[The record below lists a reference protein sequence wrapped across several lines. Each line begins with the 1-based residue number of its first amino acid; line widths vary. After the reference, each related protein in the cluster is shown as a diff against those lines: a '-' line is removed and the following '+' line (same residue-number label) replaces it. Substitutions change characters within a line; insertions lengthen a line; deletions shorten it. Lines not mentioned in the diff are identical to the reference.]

1 MAKEHA
7 ATADPAATVA
17 AADQPAPDRAAPKPR
32 SERAYPL
39 TTAMAISRDTPSP
52 RPCSSTIDVSHRVMR
67 APVASR
73 AAASPVKP
81 GGQGGRTKGASAAA
95 VRHPARAAK
104 AAAVRSTIRPY
115 AATSSR
121 FPDRSAVSRRRV
133 PLNGS
138 TPHSFGSRRRV
149 TIENSQDALMVG
161 PMPRE
166 SRDTAP
172 VGGSPPPPSPPPRS
186 RRAAS
191 EAAACR
197 PRPPSRA
204 ASMLPP
210 PVAAAMA
217 AAAAADPPAPALAT
231 AAARNEGRGA
241 VWPNRMTVSTARVTP
256 RRRSSSRE
264 PRRGKARMIKAR
276 RAAADEVETER
287 EGEGMEGERCRPGL
301 DREEEDAG
309 RVLHVPTLSLSLIL
323 PFPVASSSPG
333 GWSTRSRAASA
344 ASAADAPAPA
354 APVVDGSCAM
364 KGPAMR
370 TGAGEAP
377 PAPPSPWPSPAPR
390 PGPDGASVA
399 ARGAAGR
406 RRAGVGR
413 AHASRG
419 ASGKSL
425 AVAGL
430 VGRRIGWPVGP
441 LGAIMTVGPS
451 LCLELGT
458 HPARGAPA
466 RKEKECPHSLPSL
479 ARTPAEKKQKH
490 HRQWPFSVAQPPA
503 PGASPPPTGPT
514 PLGPLRPQAA
524 ARPT

>member
-1 MAKEHA
+1 MRLR
-7 ATADPAATVA
+7 
-17 AADQPAPDRAAPKPR
+17 QR
-32 SERAYPL
+32 ERGKGW
-39 TTAMAISRDTPSP
+39 
-52 RPCSSTIDVSHRVMR
+52 RVR
-67 APVASR
+67 GV
-73 AAASPVKP
+73 
-81 GGQGGRTKGASAAA
+81 GLGWTE
-95 VRHPARAAK
+95 
-104 AAAVRSTIRPY
+104 
-115 AATSSR
+115 
-121 FPDRSAVSRRRV
+121 RRRTLGACFTS
-133 PLNGS
+133 PL
-138 TPHSFGSRRRV
+138 
-149 TIENSQDALMVG
+149 
-161 PMPRE
+161 
-166 SRDTAP
+166 
-172 VGGSPPPPSPPPRS
+172 SP
-186 RRAAS
+186 
-191 EAAACR
+191 
-197 PRPPSRA
+197 
-204 ASMLPP
+204 
-210 PVAAAMA
+210 
-217 AAAAADPPAPALAT
+217 
-231 AAARNEGRGA
+231 
-241 VWPNRMTVSTARVTP
+241 
-256 RRRSSSRE
+256 
-264 PRRGKARMIKAR
+264 
-276 RAAADEVETER
+276 
-287 EGEGMEGERCRPGL
+287 
-301 DREEEDAG
+301 
-309 RVLHVPTLSLSLIL
+309 LSLIL

-514 PLGPLRPQAA
+514 PLGPLRPQVA